1 VGTVKDE
8 SGAVLPGATVTLTS
22 PALIGGPSTT
32 TTNEGGFFRFPALS
46 PGLYTLSVSL
56 SGFTT
61 HNEEGLRVVV
71 GGTVEKNLVLKLA
84 AVAETVTVTGE
95 SPVID
100 TQATDVST
108 NYTREWVE
116 SAPVRRFTFFDLI
129 NASPGTSQNTSTSS
143 RSSSFGGGTD
153 DNSYQ
158 LDGTD
163 FTAPL
168 TGAAWP
174 WPNTDVIEEIEVL
187 SLGASAE
194 YGNLQGAVFNV
205 VTRQGGNTVD
215 GSLNFYYQNDKL
227 TGRNTTDAV
236 DGGLPYHREKFNDF
250 TGQVGG
256 PVVKD
261 KFWFFGSY
269 QYQRDYDSQPGT
281 DPNFPARSDA
291 DRVFFKLTY

>member
-1 VGTVKDE
+1 MTRISQALAFALIASLAAPLAKLGAQTITGNIVGTVKDE

-168 TGAAWP
+168 TGAAGP
-174 WPNTDVIEEIEVL
+174 GPTPTSSKKLKSSL
-187 SLGASAE
+187 SAP
-194 YGNLQGAVFNV
+194 
-205 VTRQGGNTVD
+205 R
-215 GSLNFYYQNDKL
+215 
-227 TGRNTTDAV
+227 RNTATCR
-236 DGGLPYHREKFNDF
+236 G
-250 TGQVGG
+250 
-256 PVVKD
+256 
-261 KFWFFGSY
+261 
-269 QYQRDYDSQPGT
+269 
-281 DPNFPARSDA
+281 RSS
-291 DRVFFKLTY
+291 TW